1 MPEKG
6 IVHVVDDEL
15 PIRRSVAF
23 VLQSAGYLPKTW
35 SSGAEFIRHIKRPQH
50 ACVILDL
57 HMPDLDGLGVQ
68 EWMNRHGI
76 LLPVII
82 LTGQGDIQTAVRA
95 TQNGALDF
103 LEKPVSRSA
112 LLAVIE
118 RAFDRLDGISTRTE
132 RRDQALRR
140 LGVLTQRE
148 QEILDRLAKG
158 HSNKEIAQMFG
169 ISPRTVEV
177 HRANIML
184 KLRVPSFPDA
194 LRLAFLSELGE
205 PRADEAIRAP
215 SPIVLP
221 E

>member
-6 IVHVVDDEL
+6 IVHIVDDEL
-15 PIRRSVAF
+15 SIRRSVAF
-23 VLQSAGYLPKTW
+23 VLQSAGYLPKPWT
-35 SSGAEFIRHIKRPQH
+35 SGAEFIRNVKRSQR

-57 HMPDLDGLGVQ
+57 HMPDLDGLSVQ
-68 EWMNRHGI
+68 EWMNTHGV

-95 TQNGALDF
+95 TQNGALDY
-103 LEKPVSRSA
+103 LEKPVSRTA
-112 LLAVIE
+112 LLGAID
-118 RAFDRLDGISTRTE
+118 RAFAQLEDISMQLD

-148 QEILDRLAKG
+148 QEILDQLARG
-158 HSNKEIAQMFG
+158 HSNKEIAQMFS
-169 ISPRTVEV
+169 ISRRTVEV
-177 HRANIML
+177 HRANIMV

-194 LRLAFLSELGE
+194 LRIAFLSELGE
-205 PRADEAIRAP
+205 PDSSTYLQRSVA
-215 SPIVLP
+215 SP

>member
-23 VLQSAGYLPKTW
+23 VLQSAGYFPKTW
-35 SSGAEFIRHIKRPQH
+35 SSGAEFIRHIKRPQR

-57 HMPDLDGLGVQ
+57 HMPDIDGLGVQ
-68 EWMNRHGI
+68 DWMNAHGV

-103 LEKPVSRSA
+103 LEKPVSRHA
-112 LLAVIE
+112 LLEVVE
-118 RAFDRLDGISTRTE
+118 RAFNQLDDLSTHVDRRE
-132 RRDQALRR
+132 HARRR
-140 LGVLTQRE
+140 LGVLTDRE
-148 QEILDRLAKG
+148 QEILDRLARG
-158 HSNKEIAQMFG
+158 HSNKEIALMFG

-194 LRLAFLSELGE
+194 LRIAFLSELGE
-205 PRADEAIRAP
+205 PDNETLLRQPVAR
-215 SPIVLP
+215 P